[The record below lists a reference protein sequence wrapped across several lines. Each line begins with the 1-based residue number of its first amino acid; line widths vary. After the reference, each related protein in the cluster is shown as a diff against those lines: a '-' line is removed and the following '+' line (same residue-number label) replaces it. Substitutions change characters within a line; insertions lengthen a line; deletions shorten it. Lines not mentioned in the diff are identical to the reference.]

1 MQESLKF
8 DKDIILHIHLN
19 YLLHLP
25 QDYSKENNKKWPL
38 ILFLHGAGEIGDNI
52 EMLRVQALPRV
63 IEAKEDFPFVVVSP
77 QCPTDSSWHSE
88 FTSLDELLQY
98 TLESYNIDENRI
110 YLTGLSM
117 GGYAAWDYAVVHPHK
132 FAAIIPIC
140 GGTSYPDYL
149 YHIKDVPIWAFHG
162 AKDDIVPI
170 EESEIAVESLRSFD
184 GNIKFTIYP
193 EAGHDA
199 WTETYNNPKVFE
211 WLLEQS
217 KKQ

>member
-25 QDYSKENNKKWPL
+25 QGYSKENNKKWPL

-63 IEAKEDFPFVVVSP
+63 IEAKEDFPFIVVSP
-77 QCPTDSSWHSE
+77 QCPTGSSWHSE

-117 GGYAAWDYAVVHPHK
+117 GGYAAWDYAVVHPDK

>member
-1 MQESLKF
+1 MQQSLEF
-8 DKDIILHIHLN
+8 NKDNIIHIHLN

-25 QDYSKENNKKWPL
+25 QNYSEENNKKWPL

-52 EMLRVQALPRV
+52 EMVRVQALPRV
-63 IEAKEDFPFVVVSP
+63 IETKEDFPFIVVSP
-77 QCPTDSSWHSE
+77 QCPTASSWHDE

-98 TLESYNIDENRI
+98 TMEKYNVDDNRI

-117 GGYAAWDYAVVHPHK
+117 GGFAAWDYAVVHPDR

-140 GGTSYPDYL
+140 GGSSYPNFL
-149 YHIKDVPIWAFHG
+149 YVIKDVPIWTFHG

-170 EESEIAVESLRSFD
+170 EESQIAVDSLRSFGGD
-184 GNIKFTIYP
+184 VKFTVYP

-199 WTETYNNPKVFE
+199 WTETYNNPEVFE
-211 WLLEQS
+211 WLLKQS
-217 KKQ
+217 KEQ